1 MTSDKSSA
9 NNQTENIV
17 PQDKKQVER
26 QYPIPRGPIGYGAYF
41 FGMTMTRLLIKLRFF
56 NRDNFPVNTPYVIAA
71 NHQTYVDG
79 MWIGAALPSGH
90 FKKMACIAGKD
101 LEDKH
106 GLLGKL
112 IVKVG
117 RAIAIDR
124 FGNPIRGLIIAKK
137 KVDEGNIL
145 LVHPEGTR
153 SHDGRLAE
161 MKDGAAYIAVKSKVP
176 LVPVY
181 IEGGYSVF
189 PRQSKWPKTFDRVK
203 KRKKRVNLYI
213 GKPLLPAD
221 YANAKEMTAALI
233 VWMKQMEKQ
242 TLAASNGNSQVK

>member
-1 MTSDKSSA
+1 MTSDKSPAA
-9 NNQTENIV
+9 NPTGKSND
-17 PQDKKQVER
+17 PDKNQVER
-26 QYPIPRGPIGYGAYF
+26 KYPIPRGPIGYGAYF
-41 FGMTMTRLLIKLRFF
+41 FGMAMTRLFIKLRFF
-56 NRDNFPVNTPYVIAA
+56 NREKFPESTPYVIAA

-79 MWIGAALPSGH
+79 MWIGAALPRGH

-112 IVKVG
+112 IVRVG
-117 RAIAIDR
+117 RAIAVDR

-153 SHDGRLAE
+153 SHDGRLGE

-176 LVPVY
+176 LVPIY
-181 IEGGYSVF
+181 IEGGYNVF
-189 PRQSKWPKTFDRVK
+189 PRQSKWPKTFDHEN

-213 GKPLLPAD
+213 GKPLLPSD

-233 VWMKQMEKQ
+233 EWMQSMEKK
-242 TLAASNGNSQVK
+242 TLKS

>member
-1 MTSDKSSA
+1 MTSDKSPAVNPTGKS
-9 NNQTENIV
+9 NN
-17 PQDKKQVER
+17 PDKNQVER
-26 QYPIPRGPIGYGAYF
+26 KYPIPRGPIGYGAYF
-41 FGMTMTRLLIKLRFF
+41 FGMAMTRLFIKLRFF
-56 NRDNFPVNTPYVIAA
+56 NRENFPESTPYVIAA

-79 MWIGAALPSGH
+79 MWIGAALPRGH

-112 IVKVG
+112 IVRVG
-117 RAIAIDR
+117 RAIAVDR

-153 SHDGRLAE
+153 SHDGRLGE
-161 MKDGAAYIAVKSKVP
+161 MKDGATYIAVKSKVP
-176 LVPVY
+176 LVPIY
-181 IEGGYSVF
+181 IEGGYNVF
-189 PRQSKWPKTFDRVK
+189 PRQSKWPKTFDHEN

-213 GKPLLPAD
+213 GKPLLPSD

-233 VWMKQMEKQ
+233 EWMQSMEKK
-242 TLAASNGNSQVK
+242 TLKS

>member
-1 MTSDKSSA
+1 MTSDKSPAVNPTGKS
-9 NNQTENIV
+9 ND
-17 PQDKKQVER
+17 PDKNQVER
-26 QYPIPRGPIGYGAYF
+26 KYPIPRGPIGYGAYF
-41 FGMTMTRLLIKLRFF
+41 FGMAMTRLFIKLRFF
-56 NRDNFPVNTPYVIAA
+56 NRENFPESTPYVIAA

-79 MWIGAALPSGH
+79 MWIGAALPRGH

-112 IVKVG
+112 IVRVG
-117 RAIAIDR
+117 RAIAVDR

-153 SHDGRLAE
+153 SHDGRLGE
-161 MKDGAAYIAVKSKVP
+161 MKDGATYIAVKSKVP
-176 LVPVY
+176 LVPIY
-181 IEGGYSVF
+181 IEGGYNVF
-189 PRQSKWPKTFDRVK
+189 PRQSKWPKTFDHEN

-213 GKPLLPAD
+213 GKPLLPSD

-233 VWMKQMEKQ
+233 EWMQSMEKK
-242 TLAASNGNSQVK
+242 TLKS

>member
-1 MTSDKSSA
+1 MTSDKSPAA
-9 NNQTENIV
+9 NPTGKSND
-17 PQDKKQVER
+17 PDKNQVER
-26 QYPIPRGPIGYGAYF
+26 KYPIPRGPIGYGAYF
-41 FGMTMTRLLIKLRFF
+41 FGMAMTRLFIKLRFF
-56 NRDNFPVNTPYVIAA
+56 NREKFPESTPYVIAA

-79 MWIGAALPSGH
+79 MWIGAALPRGH

-112 IVKVG
+112 IVRVG
-117 RAIAIDR
+117 RAIAVDR

-153 SHDGRLAE
+153 SHDGRLGE

-176 LVPVY
+176 LVPIY
-181 IEGGYSVF
+181 IEGGYNVF
-189 PRQSKWPKTFDRVK
+189 PRQSKWPKTFDHEN

-233 VWMKQMEKQ
+233 EWMQSMEKK
-242 TLAASNGNSQVK
+242 TLKS

>member
-1 MTSDKSSA
+1 MNSNKSSA
-9 NNQTENIV
+9 DNQAEKST
-17 PQDKKQVER
+17 DKAKISVER
-26 QYPIPRGPIGYGAYF
+26 KYPIPRGPIGYGAYF
-41 FGMTMTRLLIKLRFF
+41 FGMTVTRLFIKLRFF
-56 NRDNFPVNTPYVIAA
+56 NRDNFPDQIPYVIAA

-79 MWIGAALPSGH
+79 MWVGAALPRGH

-112 IVKVG
+112 IVRVG

-153 SHDGRLAE
+153 SHDGRIAE

-189 PRQSKWPKTFDRVK
+189 PRQSKWPKLWDHK
-203 KRKKRVNLYI
+203 NKRKKRVNLYI
-213 GKPLLPAD
+213 GEPLLPAD

-233 VWMKQMEKQ
+233 KWMKQMEMQ
-242 TLAASNGNSQVK
+242 TLADTNLK

>member
-1 MTSDKSSA
+1 MTSDNSPVDSPTNKAIESDK
-9 NNQTENIV
+9 NQTER
-17 PQDKKQVER
+17 K
-26 QYPIPRGPIGYGAYF
+26 YPIPRGLIGYGAYC
-41 FGMTMTRLLIKLRFF
+41 FGMAMTRLFIRLRFF
-56 NRDNFPVNTPYVIAA
+56 DRGNFPETTPYVIAA

-79 MWIGAALPSGH
+79 MWIGAALPRGH

-112 IVKVG
+112 IVRVG
-117 RAIAIDR
+117 RAIAVDR

-161 MKDGAAYIAVKSKVP
+161 MKDGATYIAIKSKVP
-176 LVPVY
+176 LVPIY
-181 IEGGYSVF
+181 IEGGYNVF
-189 PRQSKWPKTFDRVK
+189 PRQSKWPKPFDHEN

-213 GKPLLPAD
+213 GKPLLPSD
-221 YANAKEMTAALI
+221 YSNAKEMTAALI
-233 VWMKQMEKQ
+233 DWMQSMENKLMPSLKQSDIQE
-242 TLAASNGNSQVK
+242 